1 MSKPRVLL
9 VEDDA
14 SLRRFVAM
22 ALEDIDIEL
31 VQCVA
36 VAPALALLREGSFCL
51 VLTDLM
57 MPGESG
63 FDLLAHM
70 QRVPALRGS
79 AKVVVLS
86 AGLTSAVREQLAD
99 AGVWRM
105 LSKPVSV
112 GALVGCVS
120 DAIADAQQ
128 EAAPVAPDRAG
139 RGQRGDR
146 AHALHE
152 YFEGNRELFDAYSG
166 ACMEQFPQDVR
177 QGDAAIAQADLQ
189 AIRRVAH
196 SLKSVLLTLGYPH
209 LSAQAR
215 ALEETSHDG
224 LQEPAQAQWSALRA
238 ALLQVLQTAGN

>member
-1 MSKPRVLL
+1 MPTPRVLL

-22 ALEDIDIEL
+22 ALEDMDIEL

-36 VAPALALLREGSFCL
+36 VAPALEWLRQGPFCL
-51 VLTDLM
+51 ILTDLM

-63 FDLLAHM
+63 FDLLAHL
-70 QRVPALRGS
+70 QRVPGLRGN
-79 AKVVVLS
+79 AQVAVLS

-120 DAIADAQQ
+120 DAIAGTQQ
-128 EAAPVAPDRAG
+128 EAATVGPDLAG
-139 RGQRGDR
+139 RGQGGDR
-146 AHALHE
+146 VHALQE
-152 YFEGNRELFDAYSG
+152 YFEGNRELFDAYRGS
-166 ACMEQFPQDVR
+166 CLEQFPQDVR
-177 QGDAAIAQADLQ
+177 EGDAASAAGDLQ
-189 AIRRVAH
+189 ALRRVAH

-209 LSAQAR
+209 MSAQAR
-215 ALEETSHDG
+215 ALEETSHGG
-224 LQEPAQAQWSALRA
+224 LLLQAQSQWMALRA
-238 ALLQVLQTAGN
+238 ALLQLLQTPGS